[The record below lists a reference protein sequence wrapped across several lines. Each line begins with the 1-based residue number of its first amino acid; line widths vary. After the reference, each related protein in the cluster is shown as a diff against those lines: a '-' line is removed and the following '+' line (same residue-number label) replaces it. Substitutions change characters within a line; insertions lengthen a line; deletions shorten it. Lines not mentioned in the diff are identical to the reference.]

1 MTEALEVTDGVAA
14 RLRMSVDPEMG
25 AEYGPYVIVG
35 SSEYTPDE
43 AKELRLSLAA
53 IARVGAAS
61 THPSAM

>member
-35 SSEYTPDE
+35 SSEYPPGE
-43 AKELRLSLAA
+43 AEELRLSLAA

-61 THPSAM
+61 THPSAL